1 MTTFKDL
8 HIFFET
14 LRTDYLHER
23 VPNIVAEAATEFFK
37 QRFTYKDWKGTAWP
51 TARYPVTAGSLMQR
65 SGALVNSIRPKIVG
79 PGRVVIS
86 AGDSKVPYA
95 RIHNEGGQIPVTP
108 KMIKWA
114 WAMHYEAGG
123 TPKKAA
129 PTPQAK
135 FYKAMALKKPGS
147 MINMPRRQFMGISP
161 KLNEQILHSLKKDYN
176 HFINR

>member
-8 HIFFET
+8 HNFFES
-14 LRTDYLHER
+14 LRTDYLHDM
-23 VPNIVAEAATEFFK
+23 VPNILAETATEFFK
-37 QRFTYKDWKGTAWP
+37 QRFTYKDWEGTAWP

-95 RIHNEGGQIPVTP
+95 QIHNEGGQITVTP
-108 KMIKWA
+108 KMKKWA
-114 WAMHYEAGG
+114 WAMHYNAGG
-123 TPKKAA
+123 TPKDAE

-135 FYKAMALKKPGS
+135 FYKAMALQKAGS
-147 MINMPRRQFMGISP
+147 AIIMPRRRFMGYSP
-161 KLNEQILHSLKKDYN
+161 SLNKQILKSLQQDYN
-176 HFINR
+176 HFLNR